1 MRESRLIRRE
11 ERASLGNTINY
22 DEDDDGFNDDETDNE
37 EYSDW
42 GDSNFTDSN
51 MYKVA
56 EESLI
61 KNSKLLETSEIPSL
75 EDCPIPRKLSRFAEW
90 AFGARRIPSLDIL
103 AYGDFSYNERFKDRN
118 EILCRNTLGSAY
130 QERKTDSNFR
140 RMRLKEREDFI
151 REHVE
156 FLGACPVDFLLDD

>member
-11 ERASLGNTINY
+11 ERASLGNAIDY
-22 DEDDDGFNDDETDNE
+22 DEDDDGFNDDETDDE

-42 GDSNFTDSN
+42 GESNFN

-56 EESLI
+56 EESLT
-61 KNSKLLETSEIPSL
+61 KNSKLLETGETPSL

-90 AFGARRIPSLDIL
+90 AFGARGIPSLDVI
-103 AYGDFSYNERFKDRN
+103 AYGDFSYNERFKERN
-118 EILCRNTLGSAY
+118 EILCRTMLGSAY

-156 FLGACPVDFLLDD
+156 FLEACPMDFLLDD